1 MVRLLRRAA
10 AVAVAAVAIKEAAE
24 KIQESRQP
32 QKSRVRRFVP
42 GGGLLLAAGG
52 GIAYLAATGR
62 LNGLLNRKT
71 GSGAPRSEAG
81 L

>member
-1 MVRLLRRAA
+1 VRLLRKAA
-10 AVAVAAVAIKEAAE
+10 GVTVAAVAIKKAAE
-24 KIQESRQP
+24 KIQQSRQP
-32 QKSRVRRFVP
+32 KRSAVGRFVP

-52 GIAYLAATGR
+52 GLAYLAATGR

-71 GSGAPRSEAG
+71 VAGAPRSEAG